1 LVSPAPSVRAQQAS
15 PKRITLAAVVDAMEA
30 RQKLTASVM
39 VRWNDD
45 HWYRGPGGVVKQN
58 GFTCPSEMLI
68 RGDSMRYSTK
78 CLNFVGGS
86 VSLVERDS
94 SYDGNESRYFV
105 ASNPPRGGI
114 LKEKGN
120 HDAVCSPNLPLR
132 LCYRP
137 IAEPF
142 ATLKRKDLKL
152 SDARKTIDGHE
163 CVQVDDGHL
172 RVDLDCERDFV
183 PVAFEGYLDGKRY
196 MDGSIEYY
204 RKGDAIAWVPKAF
217 QVNFGLRQQGVEQRD
232 RGSDVQTAVGA
243 PLKDSDFALIFKPG
257 TIVFDQR
264 TREQYRVR
272 DDGSKEPVGRRQ
284 RRNPPPQ

>member
-1 LVSPAPSVRAQQAS
+1 VYAQKTS
-15 PKRITLAAVVDAMEA
+15 PKRITLDAIIDAMEA
-30 RQKLTASVM
+30 RQKLTATVM
-39 VRWNDD
+39 VRWNHN
-45 HWYRGPGGVVKQN
+45 HWYRGPGGVVKQD

-68 RGDSMRYSTK
+68 RGDSLRYTTK
-78 CLNFVGGS
+78 CLCFGAS
-86 VSLVERDS
+86 VSLVERVS

-105 ASNPPRGGI
+105 DTDPPRGGI
-114 LKEKGN
+114 LQEKGN
-120 HDAVCSPNLPLR
+120 HDAICSPNLPLR
-132 LCYRP
+132 LCFRP

-152 SDARKTIDGHE
+152 SDAHKTIDGHE

-217 QVNFGLRQQGVEQRD
+217 QVRCGLKQQGVEQRD

-257 TIVFDQR
+257 TTVFDQR
-264 TREQYRVR
+264 TREQYRIR

-284 RRNPPPQ
+284 RRNPPPK